1 MSWNSADL
9 ETLSGWE
16 VFLFEG
22 NYPELGWNLPGL
34 DLVSSGCWHPTPPQ
48 LAGLVRKVIVSG
60 ADLCWLRSLDWSRAK
75 RGPLWAPP
83 QVGLEGYDRDPPA
96 SPRCCLRPSSPQT
109 AGATWA

>member
-34 DLVSSGCWHPTPPQ
+34 DLVSSGCWHLTPPN
-48 LAGLVRKVIVSG
+48 
-60 ADLCWLRSLDWSRAK
+60 
-75 RGPLWAPP
+75 
-83 QVGLEGYDRDPPA
+83 
-96 SPRCCLRPSSPQT
+96 
-109 AGATWA
+109 